1 MKTVNLTND
10 EIKVIKAAICH
21 YVSDMNL
28 ENKLSQPGWDGTQE
42 QKAAMKIDKTIDEL
56 LEKIED

>member
-10 EIKVIKAAICH
+10 EIKIIKAAIRN

-28 ENKLSQPGWDGTQE
+28 ENKLSQPGWDGTRE
-42 QKAAMKIDKTIDEL
+42 
-56 LEKIED
+56 

>member
-1 MKTVNLTND
+1 MKKVNLTND
-10 EIKVIKAAICH
+10 EIKIIKAAIRH

>member
-1 MKTVNLTND
+1 MKKVNLTND
-10 EIKVIKAAICH
+10 EIKIIKAAIRH

-28 ENKLSQPGWDGTQE
+28 ENKLSQPGWDGTRE
-42 QKAAMKIDKTIDEL
+42 QKPAMKIDKTIDKL

>member
-1 MKTVNLTND
+1 MMKSKLL
-10 EIKVIKAAICH
+10 KQLFVIMFF
-21 YVSDMNL
+21 DMNL
-28 ENKLSQPGWDGTQE
+28 ENKLSQPGWNGTQE

>member
-1 MKTVNLTND
+1 MKTVKLTNN
-10 EIKVIKAAICH
+10 EIKIIKAAIRN

-28 ENKLSQPGWDGTQE
+28 ENKLSQPGWNGTRE
-42 QKAAMKIDKTIDEL
+42 QRTAMKIDKTIDEL

>member
-1 MKTVNLTND
+1 MKKVNLTND
-10 EIKVIKAAICH
+10 EIKIIKAAIRN

-28 ENKLSQPGWDGTQE
+28 ENKLSQPGWNGTRE
-42 QKAAMKIDKTIDEL
+42 QRNAMKIDKTIDKL

>member
-10 EIKVIKAAICH
+10 EIKVIKAAIRH

-28 ENKLSQPGWDGTQE
+28 ENKLSQPGWGGTQE
-42 QKAAMKIDKTIDEL
+42 QKVAMKIDKTIDEL